1 MPMTREDW
9 IDHRTGP
16 HHDLDKIA
24 AGSMMVDYHAKKM
37 LCRPDWE
44 TAALIEMDL
53 AVLTLRAA
61 LARIE
66 RARETYLAK
75 AVDR

>member
-1 MPMTREDW
+1 MPMSREDW

-16 HHDLDKIA
+16 HGDLDKIA
-24 AGSMMVDYHAKKM
+24 AGSMMVDHHAKKL

-53 AVLTLRAA
+53 AILALRAA
-61 LARIE
+61 LERVE

-75 AVDR
+75 EIGA